1 MLARSRR
8 SEADP
13 NSTQNR
19 GDVAVEISAAL
30 SSSPCPALN
39 SGDDEYGQAGQ
50 SELPVHPAGR
60 LKLGARISSC
70 QSNGR
75 QRPFNICQ
83 CASLP
88 FSSGDIWGWLEH
100 SAGVLSEDHDPACRT
115 SHKCC
120 TQATT
125 WTPQHQTPT
134 RFPINLL
141 SASPPEAPNQPPQA
155 DLPCCLVTYS

>member
-1 MLARSRR
+1 MLGHGDQKRIQTAPRTAVMWRSRYQR
-8 SEADP
+8 RYSRVPAR
-13 NSTQNR
+13 R
-19 GDVAVEISAAL
+19 GIQGTMNTVR
-30 SSSPCPALN
+30 
-39 SGDDEYGQAGQ
+39 QAGE
-50 SELPVHPAGR
+50 SELPVHPAGH

-75 QRPFNICQ
+75 QRTFNICQ

-120 TQATT
+120 TRAST

-141 SASPPEAPNQPPQA
+141 SASPPEASNQPPQVH
-155 DLPCCLVTYS
+155 LPCCLVTST